1 LLFSLSHRCAER
13 HQSKLCQLK
22 ALLAKGDTD
31 DRNAQHRAEHSGF
44 HSHGNP
50 TKNQPKNITDDGNR
64 ASSKFNLLAKWKKCK
79 LRKLEALL
87 PNGDTNDRD
96 APEHT
101 SSHPAETG
109 PQPAE
114 QKPKN
119 ISQTAHSSRL
129 PFSICPRQNATG
141 FGFILWKKL
150 RRVNGK
156 TGLGRKFTRRE
167 QTGNKLFKSMAD
179 AYGWIGKPKL
189 PADWFRRA
197 AEALSRAVLQSI
209 DRQNFSAFLI
219 NFAFSLDKAACL
231 RYDTIIFIV
240 II

>member
-1 LLFSLSHRCAER
+1 ME
-13 HQSKLCQLK
+13 
-22 ALLAKGDTD
+22 
-31 DRNAQHRAEHSGF
+31 
-44 HSHGNP
+44 
-50 TKNQPKNITDDGNR
+50 
-64 ASSKFNLLAKWKKCK
+64 
-79 LRKLEALL
+79 
-87 PNGDTNDRD
+87 
-96 APEHT
+96 
-101 SSHPAETG
+101 
-109 PQPAE
+109 
-114 QKPKN
+114 
-119 ISQTAHSSRL
+119 
-129 PFSICPRQNATG
+129 
-141 FGFILWKKL
+141 KL